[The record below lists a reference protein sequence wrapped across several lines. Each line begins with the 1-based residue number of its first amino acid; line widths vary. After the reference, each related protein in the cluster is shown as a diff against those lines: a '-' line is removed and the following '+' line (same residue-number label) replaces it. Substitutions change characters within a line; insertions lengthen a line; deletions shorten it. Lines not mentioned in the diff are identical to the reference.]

1 LYLQNLDDMTL
12 LQLSCKLSML
22 FLLVTAQRCQTL
34 HLIETTDITL
44 SEDIV
49 TIFPNH
55 VLKQTK
61 PGKHLGVIKL
71 KAFNN
76 NKTLCVVHTLKE
88 YLRRT
93 QSLRQGK
100 KLLIST
106 MKPHNQVAKSTVS
119 RWVKLT
125 LVKAGI
131 DGSYGPH
138 STRSASTSKAK
149 LQGVSLET
157 IINTA
162 GWANAKVFGQ
172 YYDKTIENDTYTF
185 QEAILQKM

>member
-1 LYLQNLDDMTL
+1 VFFLKLCGNIDIHQNEEIVRFMKGAFLERPALPKYKHIWDVNKVLLYLQKLDDKTL

-49 TIFPNH
+49 TIFPNR

-76 NKTLCVVHTLKE
+76 NKTLCVEYTLKE

-93 QSLRQGK
+93 
-100 KLLIST
+100 
-106 MKPHNQVAKSTVS
+106 
-119 RWVKLT
+119 
-125 LVKAGI
+125 
-131 DGSYGPH
+131 
-138 STRSASTSKAK
+138 
-149 LQGVSLET
+149 
-157 IINTA
+157 
-162 GWANAKVFGQ
+162 
-172 YYDKTIENDTYTF
+172 
-185 QEAILQKM
+185 